1 MQAGLASRK
10 VELLDYRI
18 VYVGAQSVFA
28 VLFLTHFFLHRIN
41 NKGQKLDK
49 LDILYLL
56 FVGTAALD
64 SIWMMIDGR
73 VEYRSVHI
81 VLEVVYL
88 TMMSL
93 TGYDWFLYTL
103 DLFPTKEVKIRKF
116 RYALAIPT
124 ILMIA
129 LIFLSIKTGWIFSVD
144 QSGKYIRGDFNM
156 VPVVVNYAYMVIG
169 SYIALQCS
177 RDALLT
183 VDKKRFTLA
192 ALFPVPILIASAIQL
207 MLPPGLP
214 LMHGGV
220 LVALLMQ
227 YGAAQNALATSDYLT
242 GLSNRVAF
250 EQDLIGRIRKFRP
263 DDEEKLYLLE
273 GDIDDFKFINDT
285 YGHSVGDRALI
296 KAADVLSRIFAKY
309 EAAVFRIGGDEFMA
323 IIESEKELD
332 INQIEDEIN
341 GKLIL
346 TMPGDDI
353 NMSMSFGAEKY
364 DESMNIR
371 SFIDSADQKLYKSK
385 EKKQSQ
391 RRKGTTTG
399 LV

>member
-1 MQAGLASRK
+1 M
-10 VELLDYRI
+10 DYRV
-18 VYVGAQSVFA
+18 VYSGAQIVFA
-28 VLFLTHFFLHRIN
+28 VLFLTHFFLHRMN

-56 FVGTAALD
+56 FVATALLD

-73 VEYRSVHI
+73 VEYRSAHI

-88 TMMSL
+88 TMMTL

-103 DLFPTKEVKIRKF
+103 DLFPTKEVRIRKY

-124 ILMIA
+124 ILMIV
-129 LIFLSIKTGWIFSVD
+129 LIFTSIKTGWIFSVD

-207 MLPPGLP
+207 TLPPGLP

-263 DDEEKLYLLE
+263 EDEENLYLLE
-273 GDIDDFKFINDT
+273 GDIDDFKLINDT

-323 IIESEKELD
+323 IIEFEKELD
-332 INQIEDEIN
+332 INQIEEEIN
-341 GKLIL
+341 SKLIL

-353 NMSMSFGAEKY
+353 NMSMSFGAEQY

-371 SFIDSADQKLYKSK
+371 SFIDGADQKLYKSK
-385 EKKQSQ
+385 EKKQKAL
-391 RRKGTTTG
+391 R
-399 LV
+399 